1 MAGAAAI
8 VLAAGKG
15 KRMRSAL
22 PKVAHPVGG
31 RPMLWHVLQA
41 ARSAGIR
48 EIVVVLG
55 HGRDALRETVA
66 RFGAKV
72 AVQEVQRGTGDAAR
86 IGLSELSRG
95 AREVVVLCGDAP
107 MIRPSTVRSLLTARR
122 SRKAAASV
130 LTGILSDP
138 SGYGRILRNPGGEV
152 SRIVEERDG
161 GAEIRKVREVNSGA
175 YAFDR
180 AFLARTLPRLSD
192 VNIQREYYLTDLVV
206 QALQE
211 GRIVVP
217 VPARDPDEVR
227 GINSRKE
234 LAEATEILRRR
245 KIEALL
251 AAGVTLPAPDRV
263 HVDPEVTVGTD
274 SVIEPG
280 SVLLGSTR
288 IGRGVRIQA
297 GCVVEDCRVEDGAHL
312 KPYCVL
318 TASRVRK
325 GAVLGPFAHL
335 RPEADIGEDAR
346 IGNFVEVKKSRIG
359 RGSKAN
365 HLAYIGDC
373 TVGRKANIGAGTI
386 TCNYDGLAKH
396 RTVIGD
402 GVFVGSDTQF
412 VAPVTIGKGA
422 LIGAG
427 ATITK
432 DVPPFALALSRAEQ
446 KVIEGWV
453 IRRMPDLP
461 KKAGL
466 RLPPGKQKKSG
477 KGIA

>member
-55 HGRDALRETVA
+55 HGRDALRETVD

-86 IGLSELSRG
+86 IGLSEVSRG

-130 LTGILSDP
+130 LTGILPDP

-280 SVLLGSTR
+280 SVLLGATR

-297 GCVVEDCRVEDGAHL
+297 GCVVEDSRVEDGAHL

-466 RLPPGKQKKSG
+466 RLPPGKRKKSG